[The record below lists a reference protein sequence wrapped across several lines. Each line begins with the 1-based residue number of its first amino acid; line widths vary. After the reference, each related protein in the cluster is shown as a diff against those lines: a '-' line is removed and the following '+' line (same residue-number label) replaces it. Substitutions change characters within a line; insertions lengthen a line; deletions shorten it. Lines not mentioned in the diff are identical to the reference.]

1 METHVEYRSFNSD
14 KGIDELLYNISQYK
28 VKLIKLEEELR
39 FCKFLIEARIFKEGV
54 INLFETLIIFDKK
67 IDVHMI
73 SIKSLLLELT
83 THSNEIINKIEC
95 DNLECD
101 LFFIKTQDQ
110 LERESY
116 NFITDVEHFKSQIF
130 QYLKSTIKNV

>member
-1 METHVEYRSFNSD
+1 METQLEYRSFNSN
-14 KGIDELLYNISQYK
+14 KGIDELLYNVSQYK
-28 VKLIKLEEELR
+28 LRLVTLQEELR
-39 FCKFLIEARIFKEGV
+39 FCKFLIEAKIFKEGV

-67 IDVHMI
+67 IDLHMI
-73 SIKSLLLELT
+73 SIENLLLELN

-110 LERESY
+110 LERKSY
-116 NFITDVEHFKSQIF
+116 NFIIDLESLKTQIF
-130 QYLKSTIKNV
+130 QYLKSTIKNA